1 MQRTLI
7 WAQITTKIANP
18 EPPILT
24 KIADFDHF
32 WAQNEGLQVHE
43 EGVNECEFLY
53 MPGGM

>member
-32 WAQNEGLQVHE
+32 RAQNEGLQVHE
-43 EGVNECEFLY
+43 VGVNECEFL
-53 MPGGM
+53 